1 MKIRIASILL
11 GENVKALLDKIQSH
25 QDEASNYKSLLKKLL
40 LRKQELNQQLSDLDK
55 QKKGIDRQIA
65 SLSNDVDANRPLR
78 KVAEQIILTE
88 KEIGSKEKDANDCI
102 FSNRELQQSVA
113 TLQNEVVDLKSRKSL
128 LEVEKRKYEERI
140 GKEDTVPDE
149 LQIINSEIV
158 NLQNWLRIHSV
169 ELTKVENDITELI
182 QDLEEEDEPIEVPQ
196 EDIMEEDGEA
206 VKESEEETPLVEQTE
221 KEEPDNGLV
230 NDSVEPLT
238 RKKRDYK
245 IKEIFDLE
253 TGETL
258 YAEEFFKKPIDELQ
272 KWRAIFQQCIS
283 QNNRRFVCPKCLEM
297 IRISGRGDER
307 GVPAIFTHKN
317 DSVLCKKTTTGQSEE
332 DIYRKKY
339 GLFGQSQRHKNL
351 KQELYDSLRDRNSLL
366 LGVSN
371 VEMEKRVYSTL
382 PFFSWRQPDVQ
393 IEYQEHKIVFEIQL
407 STTFLSVITERD
419 TFYRLN
425 DYYIIW
431 VFNFDDNR
439 KYVDLNNLAMKD
451 IYFANKRNAFI
462 FDDEARKWSRESGQ
476 LVLKCNWVEPD
487 STWHYDN
494 TERSFGGK
502 PVTLDMLKFDHDTHK
517 LYYYDAET
525 PYFEMHPDIAKR
537 LADEQKTKEKYI
549 KELKQK
555 AQEKVIRKQ
564 ETIEQMMRDG
574 GHVIPFEEKKKI
586 GFKYGVTTIIEPHFT
601 SCVSREDGTFI
612 VGFNRKEGIVDQI
625 GEMTREC
632 EYIKI
637 HPLTGSAYIAEGR
650 DSFWL
655 GNINSPFRERRAGDQ
670 VNSVPMTERVE
681 KVSLFHKDE
690 SEPFSSFYVLDGR
703 KFFVRLSYS
712 TIFID
717 LEGNKIVEEDF
728 TKMKL
733 ILERNLMRVQRKKDG
748 KWNDLD
754 FDGNYISDWTN
765 YEEISEWG
773 EGFRI
778 GKVHKEGSWLQP
790 ERIYFDIIDAGG
802 NVITGGLSSISRLN
816 KGKAKVTIEGKN
828 AEIDASGHLVP
839 EIQIQLSDNIKASK
853 VLGYWEL
860 ANQEGKTI
868 LSRKDRI
875 MEANQLV
882 GDLVAIHQHFKS
894 GLVNSNGIILPCN
907 YRSVSLWTSNII
919 KVEDFN
925 SEFLIDTSGKRISS
939 NYRQISKLEN
949 GRAKVL
955 LNNCYGY
962 INENGQ
968 PIPEK
973 EIQLS
978 NGSVKYFF
986 MGKWGIRN
994 SKGQTTL
1001 ECSYDEIT
1009 TYHGYYYV
1017 LADRRITKTNWKTTN
1032 IVPVKGT
1039 KTRESDKT
1047 IVFDVGGK
1055 DFLVPREIASQYWND
1070 GVPKSADLIIKN
1082 FHKESSGK
1090 GWLRNTQL
1098 HVYAKPYLQQEKKSH
1113 KQKEVA
1119 IHETVKGII
1128 NWIQFGSAIIKLPDK
1143 STIFVH
1149 RSNFRGIA
1157 LDKTFKGKEIE
1168 LKKVGINEEHNK
1180 DVWEVI
1186 RIE

>member
-1 MKIRIASILL
+1 MLL
-11 GENVKALLDKIQSH
+11 GENVRVILDKIRAH
-25 QDEASNYKSLLKKLL
+25 QDEASDYLSRLKKLL
-40 LRKQELNQQLSDLDK
+40 QNKQNIDQQLSDLDK
-55 QKKGIDRQIA
+55 HKKDLERQIVTLR
-65 SLSNDVDANRPLR
+65 SEIEEKRPLQ
-78 KVAEQIILTE
+78 KVAEQIIKIEEDTR
-88 KEIGSKEKDANDCI
+88 SKEKEVSA
-102 FSNRELQQSVA
+102 SSSGNRELQQSVA
-113 TLQNEVVDLKSRKSL
+113 HLQKDTVDLKSRKSL
-128 LEVEKRKYEERI
+128 LEVEKRKYEENI
-140 GKEDTVPDE
+140 GKDDTIPDE
-149 LQIINSEIV
+149 LLSVNSEIV
-158 NLQNWLRIHSV
+158 NLQNWLRIHSA
-169 ELTKVENDITELI
+169 ELTQIENDITELI
-182 QDLEEEDEPIEVPQ
+182 HALEEEEPIEVPQ
-196 EDIMEEDGEA
+196 DDIMEEDEETG
-206 VKESEEETPLVEQTE
+206 KESKDETPLVKQTE
-221 KEEPDNGLV
+221 KEEPDNGKT
-230 NDSVEPLT
+230 NDTVEPST
-238 RKKRDYK
+238 RKKRDHK

-253 TGETL
+253 TGETI

-272 KWRAIFQQCIS
+272 KWRTTFQQCIL

-317 DSVLCKKTTTGQSEE
+317 DSVSCKKTTTGQSVE
-332 DIYRKKY
+332 DINRKKY
-339 GLFGQSQRHKNL
+339 GLFGQSQRHKDL
-351 KQELYDSLRDRNSLL
+351 KQELYDRLRDRNSLS
-366 LGVSN
+366 LGISN

-393 IEYQEHKIVFEIQL
+393 IEYQGHKIVFEIQL

-462 FDDEARKWSRESGQ
+462 FDDEAREWSKESGQ

-487 STWHYDN
+487 STWHYAN
-494 TERSFGGK
+494 TEKHFGGE
-502 PVTLDMLKFDHDTHK
+502 PVTLNMLKFDNNTHK

-525 PYFEMHPDIAKR
+525 PYYEQNPDIAER
-537 LADEQKTKEKYI
+537 LIAEQKTKEEYI
-549 KELKQK
+549 KELEKK
-555 AQEKVIRKQ
+555 AQEKEIRKQ
-564 ETIEQMMRDG
+564 EAIEQMMRDG

-612 VGFNRKEGIVDQI
+612 VGFNRKEGIVGQI

-655 GNINSPFRERRAGDQ
+655 GNINSSFRERRAGDQ

-712 TIFID
+712 TIFVD

-728 TKMKL
+728 SKMKL
-733 ILERNLMRVQRKKDG
+733 ILELNLMRVQRKKDG

-754 FDGNYISDWTN
+754 FNGNYSSDWTI
-765 YEEISEWG
+765 YEEICEWG
-773 EGFRI
+773 EGLRM

-790 ERIYFDIIDAGG
+790 ERTYFDIIDAEGSI
-802 NVITGGLSSISRLN
+802 ITGGASSIGELN
-816 KGKAKVTIEGKN
+816 EGKAKVVIEGKN
-828 AEIDASGHLVP
+828 AEIDATGHLVP
-839 EIQIQLSDNIKASK
+839 EIQTQLSDNIKASK
-853 VLGYWEL
+853 MLGYWEL
-860 ANQEGKTI
+860 VNQEGKTI

-875 MEANQLV
+875 LEVNRLHH
-882 GDLVAIHQHFKS
+882 DLVVIQQYHHF
-894 GLVNSNGIILPCN
+894 GLVNSNGIIVPCN
-907 YRSVSLWTSNII
+907 HSFICLWTEDIV
-919 KVEDFN
+919 KVRDN
-925 SEFLIDTSGKRISS
+925 KSEYLVDLNGKRISS
-939 NYRQISKLEN
+939 IYSQIRALED
-949 GRAKVL
+949 GRAEVV
-955 LNNCYGY
+955 LNNCIGH
-962 INENGQ
+962 IDAKGQ

-978 NGSVKYFF
+978 NGSVKFLF
-986 MGKWGIRN
+986 MGKWGVRN

-1017 LADRRITKTNWKTTN
+1017 IAERRITKTNWKTTN
-1032 IVPVKGT
+1032 IIPVKGA
-1039 KTRESDKT
+1039 KIRETDKT
-1047 IVFDVGGK
+1047 IIYNVGGK
-1055 DFLVPREIASQYWND
+1055 DFLVPKEIATQYWND
-1070 GVPKSADLIIKN
+1070 SVPESAELIIKN
-1082 FHKESSGK
+1082 FHKETSGK

-1113 KQKEVA
+1113 RQKEVA
-1119 IHETVKGII
+1119 LHETVKGVI
-1128 NWIQFGSAIIKLPDK
+1128 NWVQYGSAIVKLPDK
-1143 STIFVH
+1143 STLYVH
-1149 RSNFRGIA
+1149 RSNFRNIT
-1157 LDKTFKGKEIE
+1157 LDKTYKGKEIE
-1168 LKKVGINEEHNK
+1168 LKKVGINKEHNK
-1180 DVWEVI
+1180 DVWEIV
-1186 RIE
+1186 RIEQTL

>member
-1 MKIRIASILL
+1 MKIRIATLL
-11 GENVKALLDKIQSH
+11 LREDVRAILDKIQSY
-25 QDEASNYKSLLKKLL
+25 QDETLDYKSRLKQLLQN
-40 LRKQELNQQLSDLDK
+40 KQDIDQ
-55 QKKGIDRQIA
+55 QKKDLDRQIVTLR
-65 SLSNDVDANRPLR
+65 SEIEEKRPLQ
-78 KVAEQIILTE
+78 KVAKQIIKIE
-88 KEIGSKEKDANDCI
+88 EDIRSKEKEVSDSSS
-102 FSNRELQQSVA
+102 SNRELQQSVA
-113 TLQNEVVDLKSRKSL
+113 HLQKDIGDLKSRKSL
-128 LEVEKRKYEERI
+128 LEVEKRKYEEKI
-140 GKEDTVPDE
+140 GKDNTIPDE
-149 LQIINSEIV
+149 LLSVNSEIV

-169 ELTKVENDITELI
+169 ELTQIEDDITELI
-182 QDLEEEDEPIEVPQ
+182 NALEEEEPIEVPQ
-196 EDIMEEDGEA
+196 DDIMEEDEET
-206 VKESEEETPLVEQTE
+206 VKESKDETPLVKQAE
-221 KEEPDNGLV
+221 KEEPDNGKT
-230 NDSVEPLT
+230 NDSVEPPT
-238 RKKRDYK
+238 RKKRDHK
-245 IKEIFDLE
+245 IKEIFDIE

-272 KWRAIFQQCIS
+272 KWRTTFQQCIS

-317 DSVLCKKTTTGQSEE
+317 DSVSCKKTTTGQSVE
-332 DIYRKKY
+332 DINRKKY
-339 GLFGQSQRHKNL
+339 GLFGQSQRHKDL
-351 KQELYDSLRDRNSLL
+351 KQELYDRLRDRNSLS
-366 LGVSN
+366 LGISN
-371 VEMEKRVYSTL
+371 VEIEKRVYSTL

-393 IEYQEHKIVFEIQL
+393 IEYQGHKIVFEIQL

-431 VFNFDDNR
+431 IFNFDDNR

-462 FDDEARKWSRESGQ
+462 FDEEARKWSRESGQ

-487 STWHYDN
+487 STWHYAN
-494 TERSFGGK
+494 TEKRFGGE
-502 PVTLDMLKFDHDTHK
+502 PVTLNMLKFDHNTHK

-525 PYFEMHPDIAKR
+525 PYYEQNPGIAER
-537 LADEQKTKEKYI
+537 LIAEQKTKEVYI
-549 KELKQK
+549 KELEQK
-555 AQEKVIRKQ
+555 AQEKEIRKQ
-564 ETIEQMMRDG
+564 EAIEQMMRDG
-574 GHVIPFEEKKKI
+574 GCVIPFEEKKKY
-586 GFKYGVTTIIEPHFT
+586 GFKYGTTHIIEPHYT
-601 SCVSREDGTFI
+601 SCESRTDGTFI
-612 VGFNRKEGIVDQI
+612 VGFNRKEGIVSQY
-625 GEMTREC
+625 GEMIREC
-632 EYIKI
+632 EYIRI
-637 HPLTGSAYIAEGR
+637 HRLIGSAYIAEDK

-655 GNINSPFRERRAGDQ
+655 ANVKIAFRERRTGDR
-670 VNSVPMTERVE
+670 VVSTSMTERVE

-690 SEPFSSFYVLDGR
+690 DEPFSSFYVLDGR
-703 KFFVRLSYS
+703 KFFVHLSYS

-728 TKMKL
+728 SKMKL
-733 ILERNLMRVQRKKDG
+733 ILERNLMHVQRKKDG

-773 EGFRI
+773 EGLRI
-778 GKVHKEGSWLQP
+778 GKVHKEGNWLQP
-790 ERIYFDIIDAGG
+790 ERSYFDIIDAGG
-802 NVITGGLSSISRLN
+802 SIITGGLSSIGRLN
-816 KGKAKVTIEGKN
+816 KGKAKVIIEGKN

-839 EIQIQLSDNIKASK
+839 EMQIQLSDNIKASK
-853 VLGYWEL
+853 MLGNWEL
-860 ANQEGKTI
+860 VNQEGKTI

-875 MEANQLV
+875 IEVNQLI
-882 GDLVAIHQHFKS
+882 GDLVVIHQHFKY

-907 YRSVSLWTSNII
+907 HRSVSLWTLNII

-925 SEFLIDTSGKRISS
+925 SEYLIDTSGKRISS
-939 NYRQISKLEN
+939 DYRQISKLEN
-949 GRAKVL
+949 GRAQVL

-986 MGKWGIRN
+986 MGKWGVRN

-1017 LADRRITKTNWKTTN
+1017 VADRRITKTNWKTTN
-1032 IVPVKGT
+1032 IVPAKGT

-1047 IVFDVGGK
+1047 IVFNVGGK
-1055 DFLVPREIASQYWND
+1055 DFLVPRTIAMQYWNENI
-1070 GVPKSADLIIKN
+1070 PESADLIIKN
-1082 FHKESSGK
+1082 FHKEASGK

-1098 HVYAKPYLQQEKKSH
+1098 NVYAKPYRQQNKKSY
-1113 KQKEVA
+1113 KQREVA
-1119 IHETVKGII
+1119 IHETVKGVIS
-1128 NWIQFGSAIIKLPDK
+1128 WVQHGSAIVKLPDK
-1143 STIFVH
+1143 STLYVH
-1149 RSNFRGIA
+1149 RSNFRGIT
-1157 LDKTFKGKEIE
+1157 LDKTYKGKEIE

-1180 DVWEVI
+1180 DVWEIV
-1186 RIE
+1186 RIEQTS

>member
-238 RKKRDYK
+238 RKKRDFK

-549 KELKQK
+549 KELEQK

-748 KWNDLD
+748 
-754 FDGNYISDWTN
+754 IST
-765 YEEISEWG
+765 G
-773 EGFRI
+773 
-778 GKVHKEGSWLQP
+778 
-790 ERIYFDIIDAGG
+790 
-802 NVITGGLSSISRLN
+802 IT
-816 KGKAKVTIEGKN
+816 
-828 AEIDASGHLVP
+828 
-839 EIQIQLSDNIKASK
+839 
-853 VLGYWEL
+853 
-860 ANQEGKTI
+860 
-868 LSRKDRI
+868 
-875 MEANQLV
+875 
-882 GDLVAIHQHFKS
+882 
-894 GLVNSNGIILPCN
+894 
-907 YRSVSLWTSNII
+907 
-919 KVEDFN
+919 
-925 SEFLIDTSGKRISS
+925 FLIGLT
-939 NYRQISKLEN
+939 
-949 GRAKVL
+949 
-955 LNNCYGY
+955 
-962 INENGQ
+962 
-968 PIPEK
+968 
-973 EIQLS
+973 
-978 NGSVKYFF
+978 
-986 MGKWGIRN
+986 M
-994 SKGQTTL
+994 
-1001 ECSYDEIT
+1001 
-1009 TYHGYYYV
+1009 
-1017 LADRRITKTNWKTTN
+1017 
-1032 IVPVKGT
+1032 
-1039 KTRESDKT
+1039 
-1047 IVFDVGGK
+1047 
-1055 DFLVPREIASQYWND
+1055 
-1070 GVPKSADLIIKN
+1070 
-1082 FHKESSGK
+1082 
-1090 GWLRNTQL
+1090 
-1098 HVYAKPYLQQEKKSH
+1098 KK
-1113 KQKEVA
+1113 
-1119 IHETVKGII
+1119 
-1128 NWIQFGSAIIKLPDK
+1128 
-1143 STIFVH
+1143 
-1149 RSNFRGIA
+1149 
-1157 LDKTFKGKEIE
+1157 
-1168 LKKVGINEEHNK
+1168 
-1180 DVWEVI
+1180 
-1186 RIE
+1186 

>member
-55 QKKGIDRQIA
+55 QKKDIDRQIA

-140 GKEDTVPDE
+140 GKDDTVPDE

-169 ELTKVENDITELI
+169 ELTQVENDITELI

-332 DIYRKKY
+332 DINRKKY

-366 LGVSN
+366 LGISN

-393 IEYQEHKIVFEIQL
+393 MEYQEHKIVFEIQL

-549 KELKQK
+549 KELEQK

-690 SEPFSSFYVLDGR
+690 SEPFSTFYVLDGR

-765 YEEISEWG
+765 YEEIS
-773 EGFRI
+773 
-778 GKVHKEGSWLQP
+778 
-790 ERIYFDIIDAGG
+790 
-802 NVITGGLSSISRLN
+802 
-816 KGKAKVTIEGKN
+816 
-828 AEIDASGHLVP
+828 
-839 EIQIQLSDNIKASK
+839 
-853 VLGYWEL
+853 
-860 ANQEGKTI
+860 
-868 LSRKDRI
+868 
-875 MEANQLV
+875 
-882 GDLVAIHQHFKS
+882 
-894 GLVNSNGIILPCN
+894 
-907 YRSVSLWTSNII
+907 
-919 KVEDFN
+919 
-925 SEFLIDTSGKRISS
+925 
-939 NYRQISKLEN
+939 
-949 GRAKVL
+949 
-955 LNNCYGY
+955 
-962 INENGQ
+962 
-968 PIPEK
+968 
-973 EIQLS
+973 
-978 NGSVKYFF
+978 
-986 MGKWGIRN
+986 
-994 SKGQTTL
+994 
-1001 ECSYDEIT
+1001 
-1009 TYHGYYYV
+1009 
-1017 LADRRITKTNWKTTN
+1017 
-1032 IVPVKGT
+1032 
-1039 KTRESDKT
+1039 
-1047 IVFDVGGK
+1047 
-1055 DFLVPREIASQYWND
+1055 
-1070 GVPKSADLIIKN
+1070 
-1082 FHKESSGK
+1082 
-1090 GWLRNTQL
+1090 
-1098 HVYAKPYLQQEKKSH
+1098 
-1113 KQKEVA
+1113 
-1119 IHETVKGII
+1119 
-1128 NWIQFGSAIIKLPDK
+1128 
-1143 STIFVH
+1143 
-1149 RSNFRGIA
+1149 
-1157 LDKTFKGKEIE
+1157 
-1168 LKKVGINEEHNK
+1168 
-1180 DVWEVI
+1180 
-1186 RIE
+1186 